1 MNSYTLNTKF
11 WIHENGVK
19 NIIFTNI
26 KALIFTEI
34 FAIFMNPGP

>member
-1 MNSYTLNTKF
+1 MKTEK
-11 WIHENGVK
+11 K
-19 NIIFTNI
+19 KIISTNI